1 MQSRPRY
8 LDVPLA
14 KYLDDEA
21 QRSPR
26 SARRLWWLIVGL
38 ALLAIVLTGVM

>member
-1 MQSRPRY
+1 MQSRPQY

-21 QRSPR
+21 QRSP

-38 ALLAIVLTGVM
+38 ALLAIFLTGLL

>member
-1 MQSRPRY
+1 MQSRSRY
-8 LDVPLA
+8 LDISLA
-14 KYLDDEA
+14 QYLDEEA

-38 ALLAIVLTGVM
+38 ALLAIFLTGVM

>member
-8 LDVPLA
+8 LDVPLP

-26 SARRLWWLIVGL
+26 SARKLWWLIVGL
-38 ALLAIVLTGVM
+38 ALLAIFLTGVK